1 MKQNTR
7 FSCGQRPAHGHVFGK
22 PDTAHSPWP
31 RAITNSPTIHKM
43 QCEGWEDRFTGL
55 PFGRSG
61 DKLVRKAM
69 TRRVGIATIR

>member
-1 MKQNTR
+1 MKNDYLA
-7 FSCGQRPAHGHVFGK
+7 CGQRPSHGHVFGT
-22 PDTAHSPWP
+22 PATVNSPWP
-31 RAITNSPTIHKM
+31 RANHNASVQHKM
-43 QCEGWEDRFTGL
+43 ECEGWEDKFTGL

>member
-1 MKQNTR
+1 MKNDTR
-7 FSCGQRPAHGHVFGK
+7 PCGQRPSHGHFFGT
-22 PDTAHSPWP
+22 PATANSPWP
-31 RAITNSPTIHKM
+31 RANHDASTPHKLES
-43 QCEGWEDRFTGL
+43 EGWKDKFTGL